1 MKKTVFTI
9 LPLCLLGA
17 LLLLGASAQAVR
29 PEGAKAPLDS
39 VSSDQD
45 YNNVVD
51 QVIWVVGDEPILKSD
66 VEMMRLQGEAD
77 GVTWK
82 GNPDC
87 SIPEQIAV
95 QKLFLH
101 QAAIDSIEVSESEV
115 SSNIDRQIEAWIQY
129 AGSKEKLE
137 EYRKMSVSQ
146 MRQQLRDDAR
156 NQFLVQRMK
165 EKLVEDVKVTPA
177 DVRRYFS
184 KLPADSV
191 PFVPTEVEVE
201 IITHQPKISQ
211 EEINRVKDELRDYTE
226 RVNKGQTSFSTLAR
240 LYSEDGSARQGG
252 GLGYMGRGMLDPAF
266 ANVAIN
272 LTDPQTSCSNRA
284 SLTRRW
290 RLPACASTR
299 LPPTCVPER

>member
-1 MKKTVFTI
+1 MNKSFKIFFCF
-9 LPLCLLGA
+9 LAA
-17 LLLLGASAQAVR
+17 LLLVGMTANAGRNGSHAGSNSLAPVSADNDTVAADTAAAEHEL
-29 PEGAKAPLDS
+29 PETS
-39 VSSDQD
+39 I
-45 YNNVVD
+45 VD
-51 QVIWVVGDEPILKSD
+51 EVIWVVGDEPILKSD

-165 EKLVEDVKVTPA
+165 
-177 DVRRYFS
+177 
-184 KLPADSV
+184 
-191 PFVPTEVEVE
+191 
-201 IITHQPKISQ
+201 
-211 EEINRVKDELRDYTE
+211 
-226 RVNKGQTSFSTLAR
+226 
-240 LYSEDGSARQGG
+240 
-252 GLGYMGRGMLDPAF
+252 
-266 ANVAIN
+266 
-272 LTDPQTSCSNRA
+272 
-284 SLTRRW
+284 
-290 RLPACASTR
+290 
-299 LPPTCVPER
+299 

>member
-1 MKKTVFTI
+1 
-9 LPLCLLGA
+9 
-17 LLLLGASAQAVR
+17 
-29 PEGAKAPLDS
+29 
-39 VSSDQD
+39 
-45 YNNVVD
+45 
-51 QVIWVVGDEPILKSD
+51 
-66 VEMMRLQGEAD
+66 
-77 GVTWK
+77 
-82 GNPDC
+82 
-87 SIPEQIAV
+87 
-95 QKLFLH
+95 
-101 QAAIDSIEVSESEV
+101 
-115 SSNIDRQIEAWIQY
+115 
-129 AGSKEKLE
+129 
-137 EYRKMSVSQ
+137 MSVSQ

-252 GLGYMGRGMLDPAF
+252 ELGYMGRGMLDPAF
-266 ANVAIN
+266 ANVAFSVA
-272 LTDPQTSCSNRA
+272 TKSTCATSCSNRA